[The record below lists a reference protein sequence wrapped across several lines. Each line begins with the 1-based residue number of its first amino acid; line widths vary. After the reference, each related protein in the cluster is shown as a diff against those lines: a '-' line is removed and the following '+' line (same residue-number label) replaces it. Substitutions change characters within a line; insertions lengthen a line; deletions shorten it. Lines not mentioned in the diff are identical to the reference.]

1 MPGERLGSKR
11 RGEWQRMKAE
21 MHGGK
26 GREDLTGIGR
36 TSDLILKVL
45 SRVVTSQTHILENIL
60 CMKNR
65 CKWARM
71 ETGHSWRRTTIIT
84 QGRGHCASG

>member
-1 MPGERLGSKR
+1 MPGERLGSQR
-11 RGEWQRMKAE
+11 RSEWQRLKAE
-21 MHGGK
+21 MHWGK

-45 SRVVTSQTHILENIL
+45 SRVVTSQTHILENTL
-60 CMKNR
+60 CMKSS

-71 ETGHSWRRTTIIT
+71 ETGHSWRRTTVIT
-84 QGRGHCASG
+84 EGRGNGASG